1 MITNESCGLRPLD
14 RPDCLW
20 RLTHAVVGRV
30 AWAGCGGRAV
40 LVPVNFVIDGPGI
53 VFLTAAGGHLFEAV
67 RSRSRLTFEADGTG
81 PASDEG
87 WSVLL
92 SGRPEI
98 ITDRGKVRSLEQ
110 HPLAAWARVP
120 HRRFVRMAAEEIT
133 GHVMPLRRAGTEGPA
148 G

>member
-1 MITNESCGLRPLD
+1 MITDETHGFRPLD

-40 LVPVNFVIDGPGI
+40 LVPVNFVVDGPGV
-53 VFLTAAGGHLFEAV
+53 VFLTPGAGHVVEAV
-67 RSRSRLTFEADGTG
+67 RSRTRLTFEADGTG
-81 PASDEG
+81 PAANEG

-98 ITDRGKVRSLEQ
+98 ITDHRKVRWLER
-110 HPLAAWARVP
+110 HPLAAWARAP
-120 HRRFVRMAAEEIT
+120 HRRFVRIPAEEIT
-133 GHVMPLRRAGTEGPA
+133 GHVMPLSAGGA
-148 G
+148 